1 MEGVTKLTRVQYVSK
16 EEEQMENLRKMLMAM
31 AQDIRVILIKI
42 CDRLHN
48 MRTMEYQSPKKQR
61 EKSLET
67 MEIYAPLAHR
77 LGMQKLKWELE
88 DLSLR
93 YLDPVGYKE
102 IEDEMANARLPTRN
116 SLPPFSCASSSGWS
130 RRVSAVRCT
139 AG

>member
-1 MEGVTKLTRVQYVSK
+1 
-16 EEEQMENLRKMLMAM
+16 M

-48 MRTMEYQSPKKQR
+48 MRTHGIPVPRQAAGEVSGDHGDLR
-61 EKSLET
+61 A
-67 MEIYAPLAHR
+67 IAHR

-102 IEDEMANARLPTRN
+102 IEDELAARSSAHEEFLA
-116 SLPPFSCASSSGWS
+116 ASSS
-130 RRVSAVRCT
+130 VSPSGCGKRASAARST

>member
-1 MEGVTKLTRVQYVSK
+1 
-16 EEEQMENLRKMLMAM
+16 
-31 AQDIRVILIKI
+31 
-42 CDRLHN
+42 
-48 MRTMEYQSPKKQR
+48 
-61 EKSLET
+61 

-102 IEDEMANARLPTRN
+102 IEEEMSARSAAHEEFL
-116 SLPPFSCASSSGWS
+116 ASIQLRIQQRMEQEGSG
-130 RRVSAVRCT
+130 ARCT